1 MTMIADTPEQV
12 ARVRLIYI
20 KKGLELELR
29 GMRLTRK
36 APACFSIIKKEFG
49 IKGRDKKKSY
59 SEFCT
64 KFGFEPKA
72 ELLA

>member
-1 MTMIADTPEQV
+1 MFIASTPEEV
-12 ARVRLIYI
+12 IRVRLVYI
-20 KKGLELELR
+20 KHGLEAELK
-29 GMRLTRK
+29 GFRLTRK
-36 APACFSIIKKEFG
+36 APPCFSIIKKEFG

-59 SEFCT
+59 SDFCA

>member
-1 MTMIADTPEQV
+1 MIIASTPEEV
-12 ARVRLIYI
+12 ARVRLMYI
-20 KKGLELELR
+20 KHGLEAELK
-29 GMRLTRK
+29 GFRLTRK

-59 SEFCT
+59 QEFCT
-64 KFGFEPKA
+64 KFDFEPKA

>member
-1 MTMIADTPEQV
+1 MIIASTPEEV

-20 KKGLELELR
+20 KHGLEAELK
-29 GMRLTRK
+29 GFRLTRK